1 MVTKNKLLLLLATAL
16 VAWTY
21 VVQGELNAC
30 LGVETSALQA
40 IPECAVLFQAC
51 QVGVGKLND
60 QLHVPANDRFSAVS
74 VISASESVS
83 NVTNNTLV
91 AMLLQLAPVAGC
103 VTDVKRSTKRYE
115 RDDTDMEETRG

>member
-1 MVTKNKLLLLLATAL
+1 MAMKSSLLLLLVTAL
-16 VAWTY
+16 ASWACL
-21 VVQGELNAC
+21 VQGELNAC
-30 LGVETSALQA
+30 LGVETSALQT
-40 IPECAVLFQAC
+40 IPECTVLYQAC

-60 QLHVPANDRFSAVS
+60 QLHVPINDRFSAVS

-83 NVTNNTLV
+83 NVTNDTLV

-115 RDDTDMEETRG
+115 RESCGGEQC